1 MEHRPGESG
10 NHLCRII
17 QCLSFTSLRTLLAM
31 AGKLDGVEDMLAALG
46 GEGRLEGNL
55 KHFKTLPDNHWGYIL
70 LGGNF

>member
-31 AGKLDGVEDMLAALG
+31 AGRQQDGEEAMVAGTLG
-46 GEGRLEGNL
+46 GELLVVGILQIKESVGSPFGRY
-55 KHFKTLPDNHWGYIL
+55 FPPC
-70 LGGNF
+70 

>member
-10 NHLCRII
+10 NYLRII

-46 GEGRLEGNL
+46 EEGRLEGNL
-55 KHFKTLPDNHWGYIL
+55 
-70 LGGNF
+70 